1 MIRRH
6 PENPKI
12 CCVCADLGLCI
23 VQSELV
29 QSENEMRGTHVRPR
43 RDPRGMPINR
53 LSQLDV
59 TNTKV
64 GMHSEGGGL
73 YLR

>member
-1 MIRRH
+1 
-6 PENPKI
+6 
-12 CCVCADLGLCI
+12 
-23 VQSELV
+23 
-29 QSENEMRGTHVRPR
+29 MRGTHVRPR